1 MKEMKKKVILTA
13 LLTLAM
19 GTHAQTLEECQRAAE
34 QNYPLIKQYELIAQ
48 TTNLTTKNIQK
59 GWLPQIG
66 LYGQTTYQSDVTE
79 WHERMKGMFQ
89 QLGIQMEGLKRLQ
102 YKAGIDIQQ
111 TIYDGGAQSTQSRI
125 AREQGKVQEIQNEVN
140 LYNVRKRVNELYF
153 SLLMLDQQIKL
164 NDDMQ
169 ALLMQ
174 SEKQLTDMLKSGT
187 AANSD
192 VENMKAERLNAAQQN
207 MSMQSQRKILC
218 QLLSVFCGIEVTRP
232 QKPAAINHGSSSI
245 LRPEM
250 KLFDAQLKLADAEE
264 KAINAALMPKLG
276 AFVQGYYGYPSLNM
290 FKDMIQQKWS
300 LNGLIGIKLS
310 WSIGALYTRKNEK
323 AKLQMQRALTEN
335 RRSLFLFNNKLE
347 QIQQQENITR
357 YRQMMQSDNEII
369 LLKSS
374 VRKAAESK
382 LAHGIIDTTA
392 LLREINSENA
402 ARTQQAIHEVEM
414 LKEMYNLKYTVN
426 D

>member
-1 MKEMKKKVILTA
+1 
-13 LLTLAM
+13 
-19 GTHAQTLEECQRAAE
+19 
-34 QNYPLIKQYELIAQ
+34 
-48 TTNLTTKNIQK
+48 
-59 GWLPQIG
+59 
-66 LYGQTTYQSDVTE
+66 
-79 WHERMKGMFQ
+79 
-89 QLGIQMEGLKRLQ
+89 
-102 YKAGIDIQQ
+102 
-111 TIYDGGAQSTQSRI
+111 
-125 AREQGKVQEIQNEVN
+125 
-140 LYNVRKRVNELYF
+140 
-153 SLLMLDQQIKL
+153 
-164 NDDMQ
+164 
-169 ALLMQ
+169 
-174 SEKQLTDMLKSGT
+174 
-187 AANSD
+187 
-192 VENMKAERLNAAQQN
+192 
-207 MSMQSQRKILC
+207 MQSQRKILC
-218 QLLSVFCGIEVTRP
+218 QLLSVFCGIVVTRP

-323 AKLQMQRALTEN
+323 AKLQIQRALTEN